1 MVGQKA
7 RTLLAE
13 FQGGN
18 HVIASSRMEMNDTW
32 TSPMA
37 PNYKVNMDDANFSH
51 IYRFG
56 VRLVI
61 YNHEGRVV
69 AAMNN
74 KLLQPLG
81 PLEIEAKT
89 MESDSKIVADT
100 LLGLCT
106 LPMAVSNVL
115 TSIAYKF
122 QDFRSVQVSH
132 VKHHDNKPTYL
143 LAKFSIEINN

>member
-1 MVGQKA
+1 
-7 RTLLAE
+7 
-13 FQGGN
+13 
-18 HVIASSRMEMNDTW
+18 
-32 TSPMA
+32 
-37 PNYKVNMDDANFSH
+37 MDGTVFSH
-51 IYRFG
+51 ICGSR

-61 YNHEGRVV
+61 CDHEGRVA
-69 AAMNN
+69 AAMKN

-89 MESDSKIVADT
+89 MEIGVSFAWDTGIRDVIVESDSKIVANT

-106 LPMAVSNVL
+106 LPMVVSNVL

-132 VKHHDNKPTYL
+132 VKHYDNKPAYL
-143 LAKFSIEINN
+143 LVKFAEEIDNIDNYVT